1 MSISS
6 IIIAI
11 SDYGTLFTNYLW
23 NSGGGPSN
31 AQDAG
36 KTHTEPPQEAAAN
49 HVGEEPVTASAKTPV
64 DHEERITGNAP
75 TELQEPKQGPKR
87 IEGRTRA
94 YGDIYMSEAKASVI
108 TLEKWRG
115 EGERTNEMIWKGEG
129 MDESIKTGG
138 VIRTEGKDPNTDLG
152 TAKRERAMTTMT
164 TMTVAFETPPRS
176 GFPGHEETKEE
187 RSAPP
192 RSSIPQREE
201 TKEER
206 RAPPRSS
213 FPGQEERKEERREER
228 KIQGGKPEAYGI
240 LETPEAKQTVMTP
253 ENSSTYARDR
263 CNA

>member
-152 TAKRERAMTTMT
+152 TAKRERAP
-164 TMTVAFETPPRS
+164 TMTVAFETSPKS
-176 GFPGHEETKEE
+176 GFPG
-187 RSAPP
+187 
-192 RSSIPQREE
+192 QEE

-206 RAPPRSS
+206 RAPLRSSIPEREETKEESRTPLRAS
-213 FPGQEERKEERREER
+213 FPGQEERKEERRIER
-228 KIQGGKPEAYGI
+228 KSQGGKLEEAYGI
-240 LETPEAKQTVMTP
+240 LETPEGKQTLMTP
-253 ENSSTYARDR
+253 ENPSTKARER